1 MGIESKELNNEQEKL
16 TETRSW
22 IQIQIDDIEK
32 NKKELEEK
40 LLKIQKEKKGNKVE
54 FETNLKLHDK
64 LVENFNKYKEANG
77 EPYFSR
83 IDFREK
89 NKDIENVYIGK
100 CSLYDHKTEDEK
112 VVDWRSPIADLY
124 YSGTEGK
131 VS

>member
-1 MGIESKELNNEQEKL
+1 MSIDNKELNSEQEKL
-16 TETRSW
+16 KETRNW

-32 NKKELEEK
+32 DKKELEEK
-40 LLKIQKEKKGNKVE
+40 LLKIQKEKNGNKVE

-89 NKDIENVYIGK
+89 N
-100 CSLYDHKTEDEK
+100 
-112 VVDWRSPIADLY
+112 
-124 YSGTEGK
+124 
-131 VS
+131 